1 MILSL
6 RAENPRWLPWTS
18 VVQWPL
24 PVLHLRLLAFPAHHL
39 PDLGT
44 WGFLTLFLCLEMLPL
59 AHSYSQFKIALS
71 VVSVLQMH
79 PVLSFSPANA
89 FWNYCV

>member
-1 MILSL
+1 MLKT
-6 RAENPRWLPWTS
+6 PDGFPWTS

-24 PVLHLRLLAFPAHHL
+24 PVLYLLLLAFPAHHL

-44 WGFLTLFLCLEMLPL
+44 WGFLTLFLCLEMVPL
-59 AHSYSQFKIALS
+59 AHSYSQFKIVLS

-79 PVLSFSPANA
+79 PVVLFFFFPNA

>member
-6 RAENPRWLPWTS
+6 RAENPRWLPVDFS
-18 VVQWPL
+18 SPVA

-79 PVLSFSPANA
+79 PVLSFSPPNA